1 MPTSA
6 GMINTG
12 GPMADDADRGASR
25 QSTLGVPGADKG
37 GAAGDGGQA
46 GGQPRRQSSAR
57 RKSKNQGRGAN
68 DGGAN

>member
-12 GPMADDADRGASR
+12 GPMADDGANRGASR
-25 QSTLGVPGADKG
+25 QSTLGVPGGDKGG

-46 GGQPRRQSSAR
+46 GG
-57 RKSKNQGRGAN
+57 
-68 DGGAN
+68 